1 MKYRRNFY
9 EIKSNDEIHKKI
21 VEESKTVGYYSQ
33 PFQDISEIVN
43 HSDSV
48 SAKNIVLI
56 GIGGSS
62 LGARAIY
69 NFLYPVKKLKKLK
82 ILDTVDPLRINQI
95 LKDIDLH
102 NSHFVIVS
110 KSGQTIEPLSII
122 QYLNSLVQLT
132 SKNTTIISGAGSK
145 LYNFGKSERMKVFSI
160 PENVGGRFSVFS
172 VAGLVPLSMIG
183 VDIREILNG
192 CRKVH
197 QGFFDK
203 GEYCDNI
210 INKARFLVENKS
222 RFRINVIF
230 SYSSIFKGFNRWFTQ
245 IWAESL
251 GKKNINN
258 TRQGLT
264 PVALLGPDDQHSFLQ
279 LIIDGVRD
287 KTITFIKIENLK
299 SEMIIPNSIISDDF
313 ESDLSNLSFNQLLN
327 LQADATI
334 QSIEMEKDIPCD
346 VITIST
352 VDEYNI
358 ATLMFRFQMLVSCIG
373 AFLQINT
380 YDQPGV
386 ENGKSILK
394 KNLKNV

>member
-21 VEESKTVGYYSQ
+21 VEESQTVGYYSQ

-299 SEMIIPNSIISDDF
+299 NDMIIPNSNIFDDS
-313 ESDLSNLSFNQLLN
+313 ESNHSNLTFNQLLN

>member
-21 VEESKTVGYYSQ
+21 FEESQTVGYYSQ

-48 SAKNIVLI
+48 SAKDIVLI

>member
-21 VEESKTVGYYSQ
+21 VEESQTVGYYSQ

>member
-21 VEESKTVGYYSQ
+21 VEESQTVGYYSQ

-48 SAKNIVLI
+48 SAKDIVLI

-102 NSHFVIVS
+102 DSHFVIVS
-110 KSGQTIEPLSII
+110 KSGQTTEPISII
-122 QYLNSLVQLT
+122 KYLKSLVELT

-264 PVALLGPDDQHSFLQ
+264 PVALLGPDDQHCFLQ

>member
-1 MKYRRNFY
+1 
-9 EIKSNDEIHKKI
+9 
-21 VEESKTVGYYSQ
+21 
-33 PFQDISEIVN
+33 
-43 HSDSV
+43 
-48 SAKNIVLI
+48 
-56 GIGGSS
+56 
-62 LGARAIY
+62 
-69 NFLYPVKKLKKLK
+69 
-82 ILDTVDPLRINQI
+82 
-95 LKDIDLH
+95 
-102 NSHFVIVS
+102 
-110 KSGQTIEPLSII
+110 
-122 QYLNSLVQLT
+122 
-132 SKNTTIISGAGSK
+132 
-145 LYNFGKSERMKVFSI
+145 MKVFSI

-299 SEMIIPNSIISDDF
+299 NDMIIPNSNIFDDS
-313 ESDLSNLSFNQLLN
+313 ESNHSNLTFNQLLN